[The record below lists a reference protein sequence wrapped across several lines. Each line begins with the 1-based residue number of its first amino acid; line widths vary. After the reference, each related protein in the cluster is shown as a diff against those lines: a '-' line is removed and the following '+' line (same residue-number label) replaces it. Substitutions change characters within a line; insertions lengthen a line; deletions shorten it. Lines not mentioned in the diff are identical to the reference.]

1 MTRCHSWIPG
11 LLMMVL
17 LAMPSAPS
25 WAGDRIGVAASTN
38 PNADGI
44 TAGNS
49 QPLVAGSEVYAN
61 ETVRTG
67 NLGQAD
73 LVFVDNTNLTVGPTS
88 EARLDEFVYDPTG
101 AKGRVVFQ
109 ATRGAFRFATGT
121 QNHRAYALNT
131 PYGSLGDGSD
141 INGQFEAMDEQ
152 ARAPSQPR
160 LHNDA
165 ANAGNGG
172 LMSYVPGQYESTNGP
187 GRYESTNGSGGNGVV
202 EIIVAPE
209 GKKLRPDECVTRFR
223 LVSGVADY
231 TSKKTKKH
239 VRLTEPNKTICEL
252 QNGTFILGT
261 STGSILS
268 FSLAQLTT
276 IFTSGSAVTSGG
288 TGVITTPCAGGA
300 SHCTGQ

>member
-11 LLMMVL
+11 PLLMVL
-17 LAMPSAPS
+17 LAMASAPS
-25 WAGDRIGVAASTN
+25 WAADRIGVAASTN

-109 ATRGAFRFATGT
+109 ATRGAFRFVTGT
-121 QNHRAYALNT
+121 QDHRAYALNT

-141 INGQFEAMDEQ
+141 INGQFQ
-152 ARAPSQPR
+152 ALDRKAQTTSQPR
-160 LHNDA
+160 LHDDVAHA
-165 ANAGNGG
+165 ADGD
-172 LMSYVPGQYESTNGP
+172 LMSYAPGQFTNGPGQYESVNGP
-187 GRYESTNGSGGNGVV
+187 GGNGVV
-202 EIIVAPE
+202 EIIVSPQ
-209 GKKLRPDECVTRFR
+209 GKKLRPDECVTRIR
-223 LVSGVADY
+223 LVSGQGEY
-231 TSKKTKKH
+231 TSKKGKKH
-239 VRLTEPNKTICEL
+239 RFKPNEVLCEL
-252 QNGTFILGT
+252 PNGTFTIGI
-261 STGSILS
+261 STESILS

-276 IFTSGSAVTSGG
+276 TFTSGSAVTSGG